1 MESIIRNERVT
12 GGTSWADS
20 IFRRQA
26 DSKSYARAMLTKFN
40 RTIDLRDEKFDIF
53 FSEDEFVILNGSGIR
68 MRMRLEKVELY
79 RMIGVHS
86 FEECLE
92 KQLNI

>member
-1 MESIIRNERVT
+1 MESIISGERVN

-26 DSKSYARAMLTKFN
+26 DCRSYARAMLTKFN

>member
-1 MESIIRNERVT
+1 MESIISVESVT
-12 GGTSWADS
+12 GGIGWADS
-20 IFRRQA
+20 IFRKQA
-26 DSKSYARAMLTKFN
+26 DSKSYVKAMLNKVN
-40 RTIDLRDEKFDIF
+40 RTVDLRDEKFEMF
-53 FSEDEFVILNGSGIR
+53 FSEDEFVILNGSGIK
-68 MRMRLEKVELY
+68 MRMRLEMVELY